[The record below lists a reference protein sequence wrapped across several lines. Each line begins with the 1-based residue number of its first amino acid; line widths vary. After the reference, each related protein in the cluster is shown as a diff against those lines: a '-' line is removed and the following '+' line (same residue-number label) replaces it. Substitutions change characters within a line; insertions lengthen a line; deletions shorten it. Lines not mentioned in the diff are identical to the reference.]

1 MSDLCLACGLCC
13 DGTLFE
19 ATALMA
25 GEDGRLLAERQ
36 AVFVS
41 EKGTQRFQQPCP
53 AHERGRCS
61 IYDERP
67 EVCRDFRCSVLTAVD
82 SGALDEVGARA
93 LIARA
98 MELRDVARPG
108 LAVLLQ
114 ASRPDPTAALAAS
127 VGLAAS
133 AVPTALVAPTFV
145 GLYNAVAALVDRQQ
159 DPKAFREQHSKVMR
173 AAEELREL
181 IGTSFFAGE
190 NS

>member
-19 ATALMA
+19 ATALTA
-25 GEDGRLLAERQ
+25 GEDGRLLADRQ

-82 SGALDEVGARA
+82 SGALDEEGARA
-93 LIARA
+93 LIHRA
-98 MELRDVARPG
+98 VELRDAVRPG
-108 LAVLLQ
+108 LAGLLQ
-114 ASRPDPTAALAAS
+114 MSQADHLVALAAS
-127 VGLAAS
+127 VGLAPS
-133 AVPTALVAPTFV
+133 AAPTALVAPTFV
-145 GLYNAVAALVDRQQ
+145 GLYNAVAALIDQQQ
-159 DPKAFREQHSKVMR
+159 DPKEFREQHSEVMR
-173 AAEELREL
+173 AADELREL
-181 IGTSFFAGE
+181 IGLSFFAGE

>member
-19 ATALMA
+19 ATALTVR
-25 GEDGRLLAERQ
+25 EDGRLLAERQ

-82 SGALDEVGARA
+82 SGALDEEGARA
-93 LIARA
+93 LIHRA
-98 MELRDVARPG
+98 VELRDAVRPG
-108 LAVLLQ
+108 LAGLLQ
-114 ASRPDPTAALAAS
+114 MSQADHLAALAAS
-127 VGLAAS
+127 DQPARRSMMSPVS
-133 AVPTALVAPTFV
+133 AP
-145 GLYNAVAALVDRQQ
+145 G
-159 DPKAFREQHSKVMR
+159 
-173 AAEELREL
+173 
-181 IGTSFFAGE
+181 
-190 NS
+190 